1 MSKIKIM
8 SENLANKIAAG
19 EVVEKCASVVKE
31 LVENAIDAKANNIK
45 INLEDGG
52 LRKIEII
59 DNGIGMDKE
68 DAVLAFAR
76 HATSKIYKDDDLFF
90 IETLG
95 FRGEALA
102 SIASVSEVNLET
114 CSKDIGTHVHIKGGK
129 MDLVEPSNARIG
141 TSICVTNLFYNTP
154 ARLKYLKSEA
164 TELNNCIQFI
174 EKLALSKPDI
184 AFTLTNNDK
193 VIVKTSGKN
202 NLLKTIHEIYGLTV
216 SSNMLSI
223 NKTSDDFEI
232 SGYDNAAQRAANAV
246 KIEDRLA
253 EFSWSSV
260 QNRDYTKQYNPMSTE
275 QICKRWNGFDFAT
288 FFQVLGIPAQ
298 EKIIVQQP
306 SFFDGFSKLFASASL
321 DELKDYM
328 AAGLLSSAAGSLS
341 DEYYDASFDFF
352 STQMNGVTEKK
363 PSWKRAMSVPNGIL
377 GEAVGQMY
385 VKKYFPEE
393 YKQKVLDLVRQLQV
407 SLGQH
412 IDSLAWMSD
421 STKAYAREKLDAF
434 TVKIGYPDKWKDYST
449 LNIDPELSYF
459 ENLRAASA
467 WYVADNL
474 SKLGQPT
481 DPDEWGMT
489 PQTVN
494 AYYNPTTNEICFP
507 AAILQPPFFNADADD
522 AVNYGAIGVVIGHEM
537 THGFDDQGR
546 LFDKEGNM
554 TNWWTPED
562 EAAFKE
568 RTAILEKQYS
578 EVEILPGIHADG
590 ALTLG
595 ENIADH
601 GGISIAWTALHN
613 ALGGVEPEPID
624 GFTAAQRFFI
634 GYAHL
639 WADNATD
646 EAKARLNKI
655 DVHSLAEERVNVAVR
670 NFPFFFEAFGIKE
683 GDKMWRPEEERV
695 SIW

>member
-1 MSKIKIM
+1 MSVFSVMMLAACQGGGDKVPAINVKDMDLSVSPGEDFYLYANGGWKKNNPLKPEFARFGSFDVLRENNEIRLNELFAEMAKLSPEQGTVDQKIVDLYKQGLDSVRLN
-8 SENLANKIAAG
+8 SEGGAPVKKYVDSIYAAAGKDELVKVLANQNKYG
-19 EVVEKCASVVKE
+19 EGGFFSVGVSADLMNSKMQI
-31 LVENAIDAKANNIK
+31 LYLAQSGLGMGNRDYYVDTANAKLHEGYTK
-45 INLEDGG
+45 
-52 LRKIEII
+52 
-59 DNGIGMDKE
+59 M
-68 DAVLAFAR
+68 LARF
-76 HATSKIYKDDDLFF
+76 
-90 IETLG
+90 
-95 FRGEALA
+95 
-102 SIASVSEVNLET
+102 
-114 CSKDIGTHVHIKGGK
+114 
-129 MDLVEPSNARIG
+129 
-141 TSICVTNLFYNTP
+141 
-154 ARLKYLKSEA
+154 
-164 TELNNCIQFI
+164 
-174 EKLALSKPDI
+174 
-184 AFTLTNNDK
+184 
-193 VIVKTSGKN
+193 
-202 NLLKTIHEIYGLTV
+202 
-216 SSNMLSI
+216 
-223 NKTSDDFEI
+223 FEI

-363 PSWKRAMSVPNGIL
+363 PRWKRAMSVPNGIL

>member
-1 MSKIKIM
+1 MSVFSVMMLAACQGGGDKVPAINVKDMDLSVSPGEDFYLYANGGWKKNNPLKPEFARFGSFDVLRENNEIRLNELFAEMAKLSPEQGTVDQKIVDLYKQGLDSVRLN
-8 SENLANKIAAG
+8 SEGGAPVKKYVDSIYAAAGKDELVKVLANQNKYG
-19 EVVEKCASVVKE
+19 EGGFFSVGVSADLMNSKMQI
-31 LVENAIDAKANNIK
+31 LYLAQSGLGMGNRDYYVDTANAKLHEGYTK
-45 INLEDGG
+45 
-52 LRKIEII
+52 
-59 DNGIGMDKE
+59 M
-68 DAVLAFAR
+68 LARF
-76 HATSKIYKDDDLFF
+76 
-90 IETLG
+90 
-95 FRGEALA
+95 
-102 SIASVSEVNLET
+102 
-114 CSKDIGTHVHIKGGK
+114 
-129 MDLVEPSNARIG
+129 
-141 TSICVTNLFYNTP
+141 
-154 ARLKYLKSEA
+154 
-164 TELNNCIQFI
+164 
-174 EKLALSKPDI
+174 
-184 AFTLTNNDK
+184 
-193 VIVKTSGKN
+193 
-202 NLLKTIHEIYGLTV
+202 
-216 SSNMLSI
+216 
-223 NKTSDDFEI
+223 FEI

-363 PSWKRAMSVPNGIL
+363 PRWKHAMSVPNGIL